1 MLEKFKSLFGKKEI
15 PNPMPKDENEPW
27 VNVVKTN
34 VDPNDPKQGFMEL
47 EWNPAFIKF
56 LMAHGYT
63 GATTEEIVDAWFTD
77 LCGSISQ
84 QQIEQS
90 KFVADADVLPKKRE
104 RSKKSVAK

>member
-1 MLEKFKSLFGKKEI
+1 MIGIYWKKFYVLNVRAFLCITLLVPLYNQAQK
-15 PNPMPKDENEPW
+15 NEPS
-27 VNVVKTN
+27 
-34 VDPNDPKQGFMEL
+34 MEWKKIQSIPISS
-47 EWNPAFIKF
+47 E
-56 LMAHGYT
+56 
-63 GATTEEIVDAWFTD
+63 VDAWFTD